1 MKTNKIS
8 ASEQFCQDIKATL
21 EKYYRQALSE
31 SIKRGLAQKRKKVV
45 HLRCK
50 PL

>member
-8 ASEQFCQDIKATL
+8 ASEQFCQDMKATL

-31 SIKRGLAQKRKKVV
+31 SIKRGLAQKKKKVV
-45 HLRCK
+45 HLDSK
-50 PL
+50 AM